1 MITWPFDWTVYAGLA
16 LLFFGH
22 AWLAR
27 GASDTQPRHTLYLL
41 AGLATLW
48 IALET
53 PIDTISDRYLDSV
66 HMLQHVLLGFV
77 APPLLLL
84 SLSRE
89 MVARIVRV
97 PGVRPLTEPVQA
109 QVIAAAVMI
118 AWHLPPLYDATLRS
132 EDLHIVEHLTFIGAG
147 LALFWP
153 VIEATSEHA
162 RWRMSAGAR
171 LVYLLLATLPQ
182 DGVALALIFS
192 RVPFYE
198 FYTHAPR
205 LIEGFT
211 SVIDQTIA
219 GAVLMIFGKVTMAVA
234 ALAIFFRWFGAEH
247 GSDRG
252 IESRLGV
259 R

>member
-16 LLFFGH
+16 VLFLGH
-22 AWLAR
+22 AWLMR
-27 GASDTQPRHTLYLL
+27 GASDARPRHTLYLL

-77 APPLLLL
+77 APPLMLL

-97 PGVRPLTEPVQA
+97 PGVRQLTEPVQA

-132 EDLHIVEHLTFIGAG
+132 ENLHIVEHVTFVGAG

-153 VIEATSEHA
+153 VIEATSAHA

-205 LIEGFT
+205 LIEGLT
-211 SVIDQTIA
+211 ALIDQSIA

-234 ALAIFFRWFGAEH
+234 ALTIFFRWFGAEH
-247 GSDRG
+247 GADRG